1 MRHREANSRIS
12 EGEVQPRYRK
22 EAKYSAGLMKLG
34 RDNDEGGD
42 FQNGPERG
50 HISVRKRGRIVSY
63 FRRLGEWR
71 RLRPD
76 GSTGGNSLQRDLCGI
91 TRR

>member
-1 MRHREANSRIS
+1 MRK
-12 EGEVQPRYRK
+12 RK
-22 EAKYSAGLMKLG
+22 EAKDSAGLLKLG
-34 RDNDEGGD
+34 RDIDEGGD

-50 HISVRKRGRIVSY
+50 YIAVRRGGRIVNY

-71 RLRPD
+71 RLRLD
-76 GSTGGNSLQRDLCGI
+76 ESTEGNSLQQDLCGI